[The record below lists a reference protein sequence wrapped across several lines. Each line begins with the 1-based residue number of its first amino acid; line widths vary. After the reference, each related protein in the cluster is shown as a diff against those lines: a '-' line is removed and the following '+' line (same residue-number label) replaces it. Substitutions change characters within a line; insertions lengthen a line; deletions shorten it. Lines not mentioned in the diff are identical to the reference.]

1 MRLSQ
6 GSFVTRRET
15 PSVADTRGTQL
26 LLRAG
31 FIRQLGSGLYATLPL
46 MTRVLHKLEA
56 LIRQE
61 LDGVAQEVSLPMLQP
76 AALWEAS
83 GRWDAYTRAEGIMFA
98 VTDRSGRELA
108 LAPTHEEAA
117 VAVARELVGSYRD
130 LPLSVYQIGRK
141 FRDELRPRAGL
152 LRTREFV
159 MKDGYSFHATAED
172 LARTF
177 EVMGDAYARIL
188 TRLGAD
194 WRAAQADSGSIGGT
208 GSREYLLLSAA
219 GEDEVLYT
227 ADGLYAANA
236 ERAVSQANPAPAS
249 PFQTYE
255 RRHTP
260 GTPTVASACAA
271 LGCEAG
277 QLVKNVLYDAE
288 FLNGGQTSTRPVLV
302 SLRGDHGV
310 NPVKLW
316 NAVSARVEGTLT
328 ALEVADP
335 EGWAA
340 DLPLGYVAPDLPDG
354 AGRTFLRL
362 CDEAAAGLRNFTT
375 GANQADWHVVGAN
388 WGEHFP
394 LPEVA
399 DLRQAGAGE
408 ASTHDPA
415 QPLLS
420 ARGIEVGH
428 IFQLGTRYTAALGLT
443 FTAADGSAQTPTMGC
458 YGLGVTR
465 LAAAL
470 AEQCADERGLVWPA
484 VIAPHEVM
492 LTVVDLKDA
501 AQVRAAET
509 LYAELRA
516 AGIDAL
522 LDDRPLRAGVKFADA
537 DLTGIPYRVTLG
549 RAVSEGRAEVRAR
562 RGGEVEVLK
571 LDAVGAFLARTLE
584 GERPPVRPV
593 SPARPAN

>member
-15 PSVADTRGTQL
+15 PSEADTRGTEM

-31 FIRQLGSGLYATLPL
+31 FIRQIGSGLYATLPL

-61 LDGVAQEVSLPMLQP
+61 LSGAAQEISLPLLQP
-76 AALWEAS
+76 AALWRQS
-83 GRWDAYTRAEGIMFA
+83 GRWAAYTQADQLMFA
-98 VTDRSGRELA
+98 VTDRGGRELA
-108 LAPTHEEAA
+108 LAPTHEEVA

-159 MKDGYSFHATAED
+159 MKDGYSFHATPED

-177 EVMGDAYARIL
+177 EVMGAAYARIL

-194 WRAAQADSGSIGGT
+194 WRAAQADSGLIGGAE
-208 GSREYLLLSAA
+208 SREYLLLSAV
-219 GEDEVLYT
+219 GEDTLLFT
-227 ADGLYAANA
+227 ADGQYTANA
-236 ERAVSQANPAPAS
+236 ERAVSRAHPAPAS
-249 PFQTYE
+249 PFGSFE

-271 LGCEAG
+271 LGCEAS
-277 QLVKNVLYDAE
+277 QMVKNVLYEAA
-288 FLNGGQTSTRPVLV
+288 FLNGGQSSTQPVLI
-302 SLRGDHGV
+302 SLRGDHSV

-328 ALEVADP
+328 ALEVADT
-335 EGWAA
+335 ERWAA
-340 DLPLGYVAPDLPDG
+340 GLPLGFIAPDLPDSPE
-354 AGRTFLRL
+354 RSFLRL
-362 CDEAAAGLRNFTT
+362 CDEAAAQSRHFAT
-375 GANQADWHVVGAN
+375 GANETDWHVVGAN
-388 WGEHFP
+388 WGEQYP
-394 LPEVA
+394 LPVVA
-399 DLRQAGAGE
+399 DLRQAAAGE
-408 ASTHDPA
+408 ASLHDPA

-420 ARGIEVGH
+420 ARGTEVGH
-428 IFQLGTRYTAALGLT
+428 IFQLGTRYTGALGMT
-443 FTAADGSAQTPTMGC
+443 FTAADGKTQTPTMGC

-470 AEQCADERGLVWPA
+470 AEQFADERGLVWPA
-484 VIAPHEVM
+484 VIAPHEVL
-492 LTVVDLKDA
+492 LTVVDIKDA
-501 AQVRAAET
+501 AQVEAAET
-509 LYAELRA
+509 LYAALRA

-537 DLTGIPYRVTLG
+537 DLTGIPWRVTLG
-549 RAVSEGRAEVRAR
+549 RAVSRGQAEVRER
-562 RGGEVEVLK
+562 RSGEVQETALDEVVVHLRDQ
-571 LDAVGAFLARTLE
+571 LNGA
-584 GERPPVRPV
+584 
-593 SPARPAN
+593 

>member
-15 PSVADTRGTQL
+15 PSEADTRGTEM

-31 FIRQLGSGLYATLPL
+31 FIRQLGSGLYAMLPP

-56 LIRQE
+56 LIRHE
-61 LDGVAQEVSLPMLQP
+61 LEGAAQEVSFPLLQP
-76 AALWEAS
+76 AALWRKS
-83 GRWDAYTRAEGIMFA
+83 GRWDTYTRAEQIMFA
-98 VTDRSGRELA
+98 VTDRAGRELA

-159 MKDGYSFHATAED
+159 MKDGYSFHTTSED

-194 WRAAQADSGSIGGT
+194 WRAAQADSGMIGGI
-208 GSREYLLLSAA
+208 GSREYLLLSDV

-227 ADGLYAANA
+227 ADGLYTANA
-236 ERAVSQANPAPAS
+236 EQAVSHAHPAPAS
-249 PFQTYE
+249 PFTTFG

-260 GTPTVASACAA
+260 GTPTVASACAV
-271 LGCEAG
+271 LSCEPAHMI
-277 QLVKNVLYDAE
+277 KNVLYEAE
-288 FLNGGQTSTRPVLV
+288 YLNGDQTSTRPILV
-302 SLRGDHGV
+302 SLRGDHSV
-310 NPVKLW
+310 NRVKLW
-316 NAVSARVEGTLT
+316 NAVSARVDGTLT
-328 ALEVADP
+328 ALEVADTAN
-335 EGWAA
+335 WATS
-340 DLPLGYVAPDLPDG
+340 LPLGYIAPHLPDSPN
-354 AGRTFLRL
+354 RTFLRL
-362 CDEAAAGLRNFTT
+362 CDGAAAESNNFTT
-375 GANQADWHVVGAN
+375 GANETDWHVLGAN
-388 WGEHFP
+388 WDEQFR

-399 DLRQAGAGE
+399 DLRQAQAGE
-408 ASTHDPA
+408 MSTHDPA

-428 IFQLGTRYTAALGLT
+428 IFQLGTRYTGALGMT
-443 FTAADGSAQTPTMGC
+443 YAAADGSSQTPTMGC

-470 AEQCADERGLVWPA
+470 AEQYADERGLVWPA
-484 VIAPHEVM
+484 VIAPHEVI
-492 LTVVDLKDA
+492 LTVVDMKDA
-501 AQVRAAET
+501 AQVEAAET
-509 LYAELRA
+509 LYTELRA
-516 AGIDAL
+516 AGRDVL

-537 DLTGIPYRVTLG
+537 DLTGIPWRITLG
-549 RAVSEGRAEVRAR
+549 CGVAGGRAEVRER
-562 RGGEVEVLK
+562 RGGEVQEMGL
-571 LDAVGAFLARTLE
+571 
-584 GERPPVRPV
+584 GEITGWLGR
-593 SPARPAN
+593 SMGQS